1 MIYQVGRETEGG
13 TGGRILGGALLFCD
27 VMKWVAGLV
36 ALGMVAVAGD
46 TVNAY
51 REIAHRIVAAAMA
64 DDEGYARLE
73 ELCDRIGN
81 RLSGSEALERAV
93 EWSQVQMRE
102 AGLKNVTAIPVKVPH
117 WVRGREAA
125 SIVAPVERKLN
136 ILGLGGSV
144 GTAGLTA
151 EVVTVRSFDEI
162 DRLGRKGVAG
172 RIVLYNAPYRGYGST
187 VAYRM
192 AGPSHAARLG
202 AVAALV
208 RSVTP
213 ASLATP
219 HTGSVEYDA
228 DAPEIPAASVT
239 VEDAEMIARLCAKG
253 EVKIHLELDDRMAGD
268 AESADVMGEIP
279 GVEFPQEV
287 VVIGGHLDSWDVGQG
302 AQDDGVGVMA
312 ALEAASLIH
321 KLGLRPRRTIRVVFF
336 TNEENGGAGAEAY
349 REWIGGRIR
358 THIAAIEMD
367 GGAEKPVGFGFTGK
381 AAEFS
386 RLQEAG
392 VLLDGIHAEMLGT
405 GGGGADI
412 APLIR
417 DGVPGLGLRT
427 VGTHYFDWHHSAA
440 DTLDK
445 VDPYDFKLN
454 VAALAVMGYWLA
466 DEPGRLN

>member
-1 MIYQVGRETEGG
+1 
-13 TGGRILGGALLFCD
+13 
-27 VMKWVAGLV
+27 MKWIAGLLAFGAVAG
-36 ALGMVAVAGD
+36 AGD

-51 REIAHRIVAAAMA
+51 RAISHRIVAAAMA
-64 DDEGYARLE
+64 DSEGYARLA

-81 RLSGSEALERAV
+81 RLSGTEALERAV
-93 EWSQVQMRE
+93 KWSEAQMKE
-102 AGLKNVTAIPVKVPH
+102 AGLENVTAIAVKVPH

-125 SIVAPVERKLN
+125 AIVAPVERKLN

-144 GTAGLTA
+144 GTAGVTA
-151 EVVTVRSFDEI
+151 AVVAVRSFEEI
-162 DRLGRKGVAG
+162 DKLGRKGVAG
-172 RIVLYNAPYRGYGST
+172 RMVLYNAPYRGYGST

-202 AVAALV
+202 AVAVLV

-213 ASLATP
+213 VSLATP
-219 HTGSVEYDA
+219 HTGSLEYDA
-228 DAPEIPAASVT
+228 DAPKIPAAAVT

-253 EVKIHLELDDRMAGD
+253 EVKVHLEMDDRMAGE

-279 GVEFPQEV
+279 GVEFPEEV
-287 VVIGGHLDSWDVGQG
+287 VVMGGHLDSWDVGQG

-349 REWIGGRIR
+349 RDWIGGRIGK
-358 THIAAIEMD
+358 HVAAIEMD
-367 GGAEKPVGFGFTGK
+367 GGAERPVGFGFTGT
-381 AAEFS
+381 AAEWEKV
-386 RLQEAG
+386 QEAG
-392 VLLDGIHAEMLGT
+392 LLLDGIHAEAVAA

-445 VDPYDFKLN
+445 VDAYDFRLN

-466 DEPGRLN
+466 DEPGRLH

>member
-1 MIYQVGRETEGG
+1 MMIYQAGVGEGA
-13 TGGRILGGALLFCD
+13 ALLCCD

-36 ALGMVAVAGD
+36 AFGVLAGAAE
-46 TVNAY
+46 TITAY
-51 REIAHRIVAAAMA
+51 REISHRIVAAALA
-64 DDEGYARLE
+64 DEEGYARLA

-93 EWSQVQMRE
+93 KWSEAQMKE
-102 AGLKNVTAIPVKVPH
+102 AGLENVTAIPVKVPR

-136 ILGLGGSV
+136 IIGLGGSV
-144 GTAGLTA
+144 GTAGVTA
-151 EVVTVRSFDEI
+151 EVVAVKSFDEL
-162 DRLGRKGVAG
+162 DRMGRKGVAG

-202 AVAALV
+202 AVAVLV

-219 HTGSVEYDA
+219 HTGSLEYDA
-228 DAPEIPAASVT
+228 DAPKIPAASVT
-239 VEDAEMIARLCAKG
+239 VEDAEMIARLCEKG
-253 EVKIHLELDDRMAGD
+253 EVKVHLEMDDRMAGE
-268 AESADVMGEIP
+268 AESADVIGEIP
-279 GVEFPQEV
+279 GVEFPDEV

-358 THIAAIEMD
+358 THVAAIEMD
-367 GGAEKPVGFGFTGK
+367 GGAERPVGFGFTGT
-381 AAEFS
+381 AAALG

-392 VLLDGIHAEMLGT
+392 VLLDGIHAEMVGT

-412 APLIR
+412 GPLIR

-445 VDPYDFKLN
+445 VDPYDFRLN